1 MAFGLRVLKIFIE
14 ILELSNIV
22 DIVAFGKVYVGVSI
36 DSCQISDVPAESELS
51 SYIFVLLEVIDVL
64 PFQQIDVINVLLLAH
79 KFKVVYVGSGVLVLS
94 PPVLIHQAALKVV
107 VPYRHAYLS
116 FNPVFLLVV

>member
-22 DIVAFGKVYVGVSI
+22 DVVALGEVCVWVPI

-79 KFKVVYVGSGVLVLS
+79 KFKVVYVRSGILVLS
-94 PPVLIHQAALKVV
+94 PPVLIHQATFQVV
-107 VPYRHAYLS
+107 VPYRHAYFS